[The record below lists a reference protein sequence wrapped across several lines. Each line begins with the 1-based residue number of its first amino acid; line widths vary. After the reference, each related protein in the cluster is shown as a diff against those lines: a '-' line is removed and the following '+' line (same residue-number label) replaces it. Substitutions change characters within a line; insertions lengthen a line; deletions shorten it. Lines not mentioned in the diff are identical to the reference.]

1 MQYYAIGAFGTD
13 RYPPFTLADDPS
25 YPAHLEVEYPQRLSR
40 GLALVKW
47 WLLAIPQYII
57 VGLFTGSGLWFA
69 WQYGEQDHSWAGLGL
84 IGILAVIAA
93 VVLLVT
99 GRYPEQIYDLLLGM
113 NRWVLRVAGYAGLM
127 TDKYPPFRLDMGSV
141 AAVCDVSFQVARAE
155 IFGLLGRNGAG
166 KTTTVECLQGLRQ
179 ADAGDLRVLGLDPR
193 TQAPELRR
201 HVGCQLQESALPGRI
216 KVWEA
221 LQWFASFSSRG
232 GDWETLI
239 DQWGLA
245 GKRNAHF
252 SELSG
257 GQRQRLF
264 IALALVN
271 DPQIVFL
278 DEMTTGLDPAARHVA
293 WGLIEAVRARG
304 TTVVLVTHAMEE
316 AERLCDRVAVME
328 AGPDRHHRYALG
340 PDRQAHAGRHCAL

>member
-1 MQYYAIGAFGTD
+1 VTASHPGEAVI
-13 RYPPFTLADDPS
+13 S
-25 YPAHLEVEYPQRLSR
+25 V
-40 GLALVKW
+40 
-47 WLLAIPQYII
+47 
-57 VGLFTGSGLWFA
+57 SGL
-69 WQYGEQDHSWAGLGL
+69 
-84 IGILAVIAA
+84 
-93 VVLLVT
+93 T
-99 GRYPEQIYDLLLGM
+99 KRY
-113 NRWVLRVAGYAGLM
+113 
-127 TDKYPPFRLDMGSV
+127 GSV

-166 KTTTVECLQGLRQ
+166 KTTTVECLQGLRR

-201 HVGCQLQESALPGRI
+201 RVGCQLQESALPGRI

-221 LQWFASFSSRG
+221 LEWFASFSGQG
-232 GDWETLI
+232 GDWERLI

-271 DPQIVFL
+271 DPQVVFL
-278 DEMTTGLDPAARHVA
+278 DEMTTGLDPVARHVA
-293 WGLIEAVRARG
+293 WGLIETIRAHG

-328 AGPDRHHRYALG
+328 AGRIVTLDTPSGLIAKHTREVTVRFDT
-340 PDRQAHAGRHCAL
+340 AGRNVSWLASIPAVSAVSEHGGQAAVTGYGPVLVDVAAELARKGLRPADLRVDQPSLEDVFLEITGHALDEG